1 MKVAFVGLGNM
12 GSAIANCILKGGFDL
27 TVFNRTRAKM
37 EPFIAQGAKGGAD
50 VADTV
55 KDADVV
61 VTSLMDDKS
70 VLDHVAI
77 FARAMKKGAVHVCVT
92 TVSPDCSEEAA
103 KLHAAAGSAYVAG
116 PVVGRPDAAAA
127 GALLSFLAGPAKA
140 VDTVEPVCRAYSTKV
155 IRVSEKA
162 GSANILKLCVN
173 YTVISV
179 IETFSEVYAF
189 ADKAGANLDALR
201 EFLEEAMAHPALK
214 LYARKL
220 RARDFAGRGGF
231 TMQGGNKDVSLMLKA
246 AGEVG
251 VDFAI
256 GKIAKRKM
264 ETAIANG
271 MGEKDWSSIYE
282 ITRKESGLD

>member
-1 MKVAFVGLGNM
+1 M
-12 GSAIANCILKGGFDL
+12 GSAIANCILNAGFDV

-37 EPFIAQGAKGGAD
+37 DPFIAKGAKGGTD
-50 VADTV
+50 VADAV

-70 VLDHVAI
+70 VLEHVGI
-77 FARAMKKGAVHVCVT
+77 FAGAMKAGAIHVCVT
-92 TVSPDCSEEAA
+92 TVSPECSDEAA
-103 KLHAAAGSAYVAG
+103 RRHAEAGSFYVAG

-127 GALLSFLAGPAKA
+127 GALLSFLAGPTAA
-140 VDTVEPVCRAYSTKV
+140 VETVEPVCKAYSKKV
-155 IRVSEKA
+155 IRVSERA
-162 GSANILKLCVN
+162 SAANILKLCVN

-201 EFLEEAMAHPALK
+201 DFLEEAMAHPALK

-220 RARDFAGRGGF
+220 RARDFGGRGGF
-231 TMQGGNKDVSLMLKA
+231 TMTGGNKDVSLMLKA
-246 AGEVG
+246 SGEVG

-264 ETAIANG
+264 ETAIAAG
-271 MGEKDWSSIYE
+271 MGEQDWSSIYE